1 MSGAEPAP
9 TGVQWNVTMI
19 GADRVWEEFGVR
31 GEGIVIGQSDSGA
44 DVNHPELKDRYR
56 GNHRG
61 R

>member
-1 MSGAEPAP
+1 
-9 TGVQWNVTMI
+9 MI

-44 DVNHPELKDRYR
+44 DVNHPELKETYR
-56 GNHRG
+56 GNDER